1 MANKRTWE
9 KFNKAQKH
17 VQYSGI
23 TLISYWWNRCIFIK
37 IWWAPLYFITGIFSY
52 LMSFIFLFF
61 RFFVVHFFFLG
72 GEGVYKAKIPHFANL
87 SLNHFKIAAIK
98 FNIFLV
104 IKRIYYRLTNY
115 EIQISFI
122 MHRSIYSRT
131 NKNLKGKQIYQKLIQ
146 TRVNNYT
153 FLKLNCNLI
162 FQARIYK

>member
-1 MANKRTWE
+1 MSPII
-9 KFNKAQKH
+9 FH
-17 VQYSGI
+17 
-23 TLISYWWNRCIFIK
+23 NRNF
-37 IWWAPLYFITGIFSY
+37 
-52 LMSFIFLFF
+52 FLFNVFYFSIFPFF
-61 RFFVVHFFFLG
+61 RGSFFWG
-72 GEGVYKAKIPHFANL
+72 GVYIAKIPHFANL

-115 EIQISFI
+115 EIQISFNI

>member
-1 MANKRTWE
+1 MSPII
-9 KFNKAQKH
+9 FH
-17 VQYSGI
+17 
-23 TLISYWWNRCIFIK
+23 NRNF
-37 IWWAPLYFITGIFSY
+37 
-52 LMSFIFLFF
+52 FLFNVFYFSIFPFF
-61 RFFVVHFFFLG
+61 RGSFLG

-115 EIQISFI
+115 EIQISFNI

>member
-1 MANKRTWE
+1 MSPII
-9 KFNKAQKH
+9 FH
-17 VQYSGI
+17 
-23 TLISYWWNRCIFIK
+23 NRNF
-37 IWWAPLYFITGIFSY
+37 
-52 LMSFIFLFF
+52 FLFNVFYFSIFPFF
-61 RFFVVHFFFLG
+61 RGSFFLGG

>member
-1 MANKRTWE
+1 MSPII
-9 KFNKAQKH
+9 FH
-17 VQYSGI
+17 
-23 TLISYWWNRCIFIK
+23 NRNF
-37 IWWAPLYFITGIFSY
+37 
-52 LMSFIFLFF
+52 FLFNVFYFSIFPFF
-61 RFFVVHFFFLG
+61 RGSFFG
-72 GEGVYKAKIPHFANL
+72 EEGEGVYKAKIPHFANL

-115 EIQISFI
+115 EIQISFNI

>member
-1 MANKRTWE
+1 MSPII
-9 KFNKAQKH
+9 FH
-17 VQYSGI
+17 
-23 TLISYWWNRCIFIK
+23 NRNF
-37 IWWAPLYFITGIFSY
+37 
-52 LMSFIFLFF
+52 FLFNVFYFSIFPFF
-61 RFFVVHFFFLG
+61 RGSFLG
-72 GEGVYKAKIPHFANL
+72 GGEGEGVYKAKIPHFANL

-115 EIQISFI
+115 EIQISFNI

>member
-1 MANKRTWE
+1 MSPII
-9 KFNKAQKH
+9 FH
-17 VQYSGI
+17 
-23 TLISYWWNRCIFIK
+23 NRNF
-37 IWWAPLYFITGIFSY
+37 
-52 LMSFIFLFF
+52 FLFNVFYFSIFPFF
-61 RFFVVHFFFLG
+61 RGSFFLG